1 MKQNERS
8 LNMCH
13 SEETETKEIKEM
25 IDGCEV
31 ILKFSDSPNITAE
44 NAIVDILISSFEERI
59 YSNLG
64 C

>member
-1 MKQNERS
+1 
-8 LNMCH
+8 MCH
-13 SEETETKEIKEM
+13 SEETETKEIKET